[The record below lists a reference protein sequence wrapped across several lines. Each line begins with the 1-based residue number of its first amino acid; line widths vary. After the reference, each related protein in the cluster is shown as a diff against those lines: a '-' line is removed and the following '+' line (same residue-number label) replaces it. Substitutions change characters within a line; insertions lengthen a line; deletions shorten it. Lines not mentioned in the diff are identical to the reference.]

1 MLFQK
6 RRFQALYLSI
16 CKNKTLH
23 KIGLIDY
30 GMGNIHSVT
39 KSLESL
45 GEEILLIKSIDQ
57 SKDCKALIL
66 PGVGSFDPAI
76 KNLTDTDLII
86 HIKNWI
92 SSGKSFLG
100 ICLGLQLLFESSDE
114 GSLGGL
120 GIVRGQIKKIPQIFG
135 QRTPHVGWCNLN
147 QTKNNT
153 FIREGELNN
162 WVYFVHSYHAVPKD
176 PNIIAAN
183 VNYGSEKLTAI
194 IENDN
199 LLACQFHPEKSGKTG
214 EKFLR
219 RWLKNIQ

>member
-6 RRFQALYLSI
+6 LPFQVLYLSI
-16 CKNKTLH
+16 CENKTLH

-45 GEEILLIKSIDQ
+45 GEEILLIKNIDQ

-66 PGVGSFDPAI
+66 PGVGSFDPAMI
-76 KNLTDTDLII
+76 NLRDTDLII

-114 GSLGGL
+114 GSLSGL
-120 GIVRGQIKKIPQIFG
+120 GIIKGEIKKIPKIFD
-135 QRTPHVGWCNLN
+135 QRTPHVGWCKLN

-153 FIREGELNN
+153 LIREGELNN
-162 WVYFVHSYHAVPKD
+162 WVYFVHSYHAVPQD
-176 PNIIAAN
+176 SNIIAAN
-183 VNYGSEKLTAI
+183 VDYGYKKLTAI
-194 IENDN
+194 IEHDN